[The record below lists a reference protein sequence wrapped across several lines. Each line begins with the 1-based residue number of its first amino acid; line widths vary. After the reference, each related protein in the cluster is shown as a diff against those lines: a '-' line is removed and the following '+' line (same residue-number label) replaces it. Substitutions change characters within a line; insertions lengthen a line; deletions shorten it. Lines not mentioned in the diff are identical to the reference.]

1 MQGIPLDEIAW
12 LAFDGLIVFLA
23 VVMLAAWWR
32 WR

>member
-1 MQGIPLDEIAW
+1 MLSVSVDQIGW

-23 VVMLAAWWR
+23 VVMVVVWWL